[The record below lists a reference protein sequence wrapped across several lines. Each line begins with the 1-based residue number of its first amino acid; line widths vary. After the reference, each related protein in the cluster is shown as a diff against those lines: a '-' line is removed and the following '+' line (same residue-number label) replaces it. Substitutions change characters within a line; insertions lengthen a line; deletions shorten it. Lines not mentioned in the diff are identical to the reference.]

1 MGKTVKNVPE
11 AVREVQDR
19 RRSGAHGLH
28 GDRRL
33 RRTRT
38 RRAALARAIREN

>member
-1 MGKTVKNVPE
+1 MGKSVKNVPE

-33 RRTRT
+33 RRART
-38 RRAALARAIREN
+38 RRAAVAKAIKEN